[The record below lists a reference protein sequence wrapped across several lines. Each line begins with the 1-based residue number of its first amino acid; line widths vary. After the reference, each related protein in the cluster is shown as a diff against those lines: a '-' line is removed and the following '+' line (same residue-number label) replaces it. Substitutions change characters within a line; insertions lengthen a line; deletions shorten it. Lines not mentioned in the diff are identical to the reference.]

1 MMNSPNSEEI
11 GMLALKKGPYMLIFK
26 KKAIFPTVHWP
37 VTGAPKL
44 SLDLTDSIVQICYA
58 NLPHSITYYSVDLIS
73 KSQLVRVLTTQ
84 IEICVYCIVFM
95 CVGGAYTCD
104 IVCWNNLF

>member
-1 MMNSPNSEEI
+1 
-11 GMLALKKGPYMLIFK
+11 MLALKKGPYMLIFK

-73 KSQLVRVLTTQ
+73 KSQLV
-84 IEICVYCIVFM
+84 
-95 CVGGAYTCD
+95 GGWLDEVPGPPPTVRFARCAFIFRCWD
-104 IVCWNNLF
+104 IVVEI